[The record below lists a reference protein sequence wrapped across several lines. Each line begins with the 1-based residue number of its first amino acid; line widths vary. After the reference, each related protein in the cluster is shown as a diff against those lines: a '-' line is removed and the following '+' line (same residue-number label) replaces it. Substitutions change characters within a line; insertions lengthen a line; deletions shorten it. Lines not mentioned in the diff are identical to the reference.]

1 MIAKVAYSMSLIDIQ
16 IYLFNALGTNI
27 ALSHPQT
34 HSTSN
39 YINYQI
45 LQNTSLF
52 LKKSSVSN
60 STLRIYLSYNRGI
73 SIIFCWFYHYDLSL
87 KLLSSLSNH
96 FIYFIFPPSIPSCA
110 CFLLTSPN
118 LLSLINMCFVDI
130 MHYLHNDE
138 QEYNNC
144 F

>member
-34 HSTSN
+34 HSTSY

-52 LKKSSVSN
+52 LRKALYQVLPCESISH
-60 STLRIYLSYNRGI
+60 IIEAFPSYFAG
-73 SIIFCWFYHYDLSL
+73 SL
-87 KLLSSLSNH
+87 TTT
-96 FIYFIFPPSIPSCA
+96 
-110 CFLLTSPN
+110 FL
-118 LLSLINMCFVDI
+118 
-130 MHYLHNDE
+130 
-138 QEYNNC
+138 
-144 F
+144 